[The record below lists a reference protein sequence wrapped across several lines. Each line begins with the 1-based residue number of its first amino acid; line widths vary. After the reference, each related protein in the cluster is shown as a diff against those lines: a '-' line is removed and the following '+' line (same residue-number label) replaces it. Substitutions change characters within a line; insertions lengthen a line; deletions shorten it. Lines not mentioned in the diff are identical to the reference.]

1 MKNYKKDGKSNNG
14 IMVIRKITTTS
25 EHTRALERI
34 DELMDIAEDDPRIY
48 ELMYLSNIVADY
60 EDAVYPIPETTPAD
74 IIWFMMTQKNIKQKD
89 LIPILGSEGM
99 VSMVLNGK
107 RALTVDKMVKLS
119 KFLGV
124 PIKLLAENSGGNAS
138 RLQGDEVNMVAEPD
152 SQTETEAY

>member
-1 MKNYKKDGKSNNG
+1 MANQNNG
-14 IMVIRKITTTS
+14 IMVIRKVTTSS

-60 EDAVYPIPETTPAD
+60 EDAVYPIPPCTPAD

-107 RALTVDKMVKLS
+107 RSLTVEKMVRLS

-124 PIKLLAENSGGNAS
+124 PVALLAEDQGGYAS
-138 RLQGDEVNMVAEPD
+138 RGSGDVSGIVVESKRMYTKGKN
-152 SQTETEAY
+152 

>member
-1 MKNYKKDGKSNNG
+1 MANKNNG
-14 IMVIRKITTTS
+14 IMVIRKVTTSS

-60 EDAVYPIPETTPAD
+60 EDAIYPIPETTPAD
-74 IIWFMMTQKNIKQKD
+74 IIWFMMKQKNIKQKD

-107 RALTVDKMVKLS
+107 RALTVEKMVRLS

-124 PIKLLAENSGGNAS
+124 PIGLLAEGHSVYSSGQS
-138 RLQGDEVNMVAEPD
+138 GDVSAMVAESD
-152 SQTETEAY
+152 DHIETEERQS

>member
-1 MKNYKKDGKSNNG
+1 MSNQSDG
-14 IMVIRKITTTS
+14 IMVIRKVTTTS

-34 DELMDIAEDDPRIY
+34 EELMDIAEDDPRIY

-60 EDAVYPIPETTPAD
+60 EDEVYPIPETTPAD
-74 IIWFMMTQKNIKQKD
+74 IIWFMMKQKNIKQKD

-107 RALTVDKMVKLS
+107 RVLTVEKMVRLS

-124 PIKLLAENSGGNAS
+124 PIALLAEDNSGKN
-138 RLQGDEVNMVAEPD
+138 LTAENELIGTVSGFEGRVD
-152 SQTETEAY
+152 SGEY